1 MHVLDYEGYL
11 LDLDGTVYRGNE
23 VIPEAVTFINWLI
36 NERKKFMFVTN
47 NSSKTAEQAV
57 DKLNSMSIPAKRE
70 HIFTSALMA
79 ANHVQQMADH
89 PVSAYIIGSTGL
101 KVALEEVGVIERDV
115 NPDVVIVGIDRT
127 FTYEKL
133 EKASLALQK
142 GAKLIATNGDKM
154 IPTERGFVPGNGS
167 IVAAI
172 EAASGAQAEIVG
184 KPNPRFIEQ
193 AVSLLRTPPNR
204 TLMIGDNYDTDIMA
218 GIRAN
223 VATLHVDTGVTR
235 QADVHAKEIQPTHL
249 IHSFTELF

>member
-47 NSSKTAEQAV
+47 NSSKTPEQAV
-57 DKLNSMSIPAKRE
+57 DKLNSMSIPAKQE

-79 ANHVQQMADH
+79 AHHVQQVAGH
-89 PVSAYIIGSTGL
+89 RVSGFIIGSTGL
-101 KVALEEVGVIERDV
+101 KVALEEVGLIEQDV
-115 NPDVVIVGIDRT
+115 DPDVVIVGIDRT
-127 FTYEKL
+127 FTYKKL
-133 EKASLALQK
+133 EKASLAIQK

-193 AVSLLRTPPNR
+193 AVSLLRIPPNR
-204 TLMIGDNYDTDIMA
+204 TLMIGDNYDTDILA
-218 GIRAN
+218 GIHAN

-235 QADVHAKEIQPTHL
+235 NRDVQAKEVQPTHL
-249 IHSFTELF
+249 IRSFTELF